1 MRAIIHYTVNMQNFI
16 KIGLDEFSY
25 DILIQFSYT
34 IDFVNRCKWLTIRLL
49 IKGVNIFAYKGLIKF
64 LHFEE
69 KLNTWSWYMKK

>member
-34 IDFVNRCKWLTIRLL
+34 IDFVNRCK
-49 IKGVNIFAYKGLIKF
+49 
-64 LHFEE
+64 
-69 KLNTWSWYMKK
+69 